1 MSSKNDNLLYTE
13 ILEQIQEI
21 MLARATHEHKEE
33 DKVSY
38 IRLRR
43 ALMQD
48 ENMRQRL
55 PKVVSTCR
63 NLDVFWEFISVRYTS
78 YPERRQYLREEFE
91 PLILSLEGFG
101 DIPLASRDENDAV
114 VSTNRPANREP
125 LSDFP
130 NPEFG
135 GDISISALHD
145 AHNVFVIHGRNAQIK
160 QSMFDFLRSIDLRP
174 LEWSQLVASTRSGS
188 PYIQTVL
195 NQAFVQAQAT
205 IVLLTPDD
213 VAMLN
218 NSLWMKD
225 DPEYEKRLTGQAR
238 PNVLLEAGMA
248 IALNREQTIFVEIGE
263 LRPFSDMAGIHTLR
277 FDGSPNSRQALV
289 SRLKTAG
296 CAADTDHNTDW
307 LTTGDFQVSN

>member
-1 MSSKNDNLLYTE
+1 MSSKYDNLLYTE

-55 PKVVSTCR
+55 PYVVRACR
-63 NLDVFWEFISVRYTS
+63 NLDVFWEFISGKYST
-78 YPERRQYLREEFE
+78 YAERRQYLRDEFE
-91 PLILSLEGFG
+91 PLMLSLEGFG
-101 DIPLASRDENDAV
+101 DIPFVDSVEDGAVATTDMSANRGPSSDSATQEFSGDFSDTALNDA
-114 VSTNRPANREP
+114 R
-125 LSDFP
+125 
-130 NPEFG
+130 
-135 GDISISALHD
+135 
-145 AHNVFVIHGRNAQIK
+145 NVFVIHGRNAPIK
-160 QSMFDFLRSIDLRP
+160 HSMFEFLRSIDLRP
-174 LEWSQLVASTRSGS
+174 LEWSQLVASTLSGS

-195 NQAFVQAQAT
+195 NQAFVQAQAI

-213 VAMLN
+213 VAKLN
-218 NSLWMKD
+218 RSLWMKD

-248 IALNREQTIFVEIGE
+248 IALNREQTIFVEVGE
-263 LRPFSDMAGIHTLR
+263 LRPFSDLAGIHTLR

>member
-1 MSSKNDNLLYTE
+1 MSSKYDNLPNTE

-21 MLARATHEHKEE
+21 MLARATHQHKEE

-78 YPERRQYLREEFE
+78 YSGRRQYMREEFE
-91 PLILSLEGFG
+91 PLMLSLEGFD
-101 DIPLASRDENDAV
+101 DIPFANSVEDGAVATTNRSVNTEPSSGSSTQEFSGDFSNSTLNDA
-114 VSTNRPANREP
+114 R
-125 LSDFP
+125 
-130 NPEFG
+130 
-135 GDISISALHD
+135 
-145 AHNVFVIHGRNAQIK
+145 NVFVIHGRNVQIK
-160 QSMFDFLRSIDLRP
+160 QSMFEFLRSIDLRP
-174 LEWSQLVASTRSGS
+174 LEWSQLVANTRSGS

-213 VAMLN
+213 VAKLN
-218 NSLWMKD
+218 HSLWMKD

-277 FDGSPNSRQALV
+277 FDGSPDSRQALV

-307 LTTGDFQVSN
+307 LTTGDFQVSD

>member
-1 MSSKNDNLLYTE
+1 MSSSFDDLLNTGTLESVQE
-13 ILEQIQEI
+13 ILR
-21 MLARATHEHKEE
+21 ARATHEHKDE
-33 DKVSY
+33 DYAAY
-38 IRLRR
+38 ISLRQT
-43 ALMQD
+43 LLQD
-48 ENMRQRL
+48 ENIRHKL
-55 PKVVSTCR
+55 PYVVRVCR
-63 NLDVFWEFISVRYTS
+63 NLDVFWEFISGKYST
-78 YPERRQYLREEFE
+78 YAERRQYLRDEFE
-91 PLILSLEGFG
+91 PLMLSLEGFD
-101 DIPLASRDENDAV
+101 DIPFANSVEDGAVATTNRSVNTEPSSGSPTQEFSGDFSNSTLNDA
-114 VSTNRPANREP
+114 R
-125 LSDFP
+125 
-130 NPEFG
+130 
-135 GDISISALHD
+135 
-145 AHNVFVIHGRNAQIK
+145 NVFVIHGRNVQIK
-160 QSMFDFLRSIDLRP
+160 QSMFEFLRSIDLRP

-213 VAMLN
+213 VAILN
-218 NSLWMKD
+218 HSLRMKD

-277 FDGSPNSRQALV
+277 FDGSPDSRQALV

-307 LTTGDFQVSN
+307 LTTGDFQVSD